1 MSEVCRV
8 IDVARSSVYYG
19 KRRKSKS
26 SITKEE
32 LHAVKSI
39 LEEQHHS
46 FGRRVVH
53 RLLKQRG
60 IDITEYRI
68 SKIFK
73 GIGHISKYGR
83 RKCKNVNTSDNT
95 KEYRKANLLPQI
107 SAEQK
112 ELLVIW
118 HMDFTEVK
126 TADGKIYCCGI
137 IYNGKRILAG
147 LETSKRCNGKFAVTT
162 TEHAI
167 ARYGKPDI
175 IHTDRG
181 TQFLS
186 KAFRDMMER
195 EGITHSMS
203 RPHKPCD
210 NAPIE
215 TFWKSMKT
223 EVGYTEDMTDEEMQM
238 VTEYY
243 GHYYNTLRPH
253 SALGYLSPLAY
264 INLKNVI

>member
-1 MSEVCRV
+1 M
-8 IDVARSSVYYG
+8 YYG

-118 HMDFTEVK
+118 HMDFTEAK
-126 TADGKIYCCGI
+126 TADGK
-137 IYNGKRILAG
+137 
-147 LETSKRCNGKFAVTT
+147 
-162 TEHAI
+162 
-167 ARYGKPDI
+167 
-175 IHTDRG
+175 
-181 TQFLS
+181 
-186 KAFRDMMER
+186 
-195 EGITHSMS
+195 
-203 RPHKPCD
+203 
-210 NAPIE
+210 
-215 TFWKSMKT
+215 
-223 EVGYTEDMTDEEMQM
+223 YTVAE
-238 VTEYY
+238 
-243 GHYYNTLRPH
+243 
-253 SALGYLSPLAY
+253 
-264 INLKNVI
+264 